1 MCAYVHAGR
10 LVGSIASALV
20 LVLMASAATPAPI
33 ETLDPRDKLNI
44 WEALEVTG

>member
-33 ETLDPRDKLNI
+33 ETLYIQLVAWTLPIL
-44 WEALEVTG
+44 